1 MKIRHVQSI
10 IDNDNVLKL
19 AETLAEL
26 SFVKQE
32 WLELPDVEASQHRPL
47 KDIKLNL
54 KRLIQ

>member
-32 WLELPDVEASQHRPL
+32 WWELPDVEASQHRPL

-54 KRLIQ
+54 KR